1 VQFIEQFLRLLQVE
15 RVKAFDEAVIG
26 ASNGYVGLICR
37 GFAML
42 PICIGADT
50 INAALA
56 EGIPSIS
63 TAHVAVPTGAKRS
76 KWGVGLPIRHC
87 VAGVVWAF
95 PVRPRMHCHS
105 GFPRRCI
112 FAPARTYNRR
122 CDAPL
127 GR

>member
-1 VQFIEQFLRLLQVE
+1 ME
-15 RVKAFDEAVIG
+15 AFDEAVIG

-63 TAHVAVPTGAKRS
+63 TAHVAVPTRYQMGRRS
-76 KWGVGLPIRHC
+76 SYTALRSRRRLG
-87 VAGVVWAF
+87 F
-95 PVRPRMHCHS
+95 PVRP
-105 GFPRRCI
+105 
-112 FAPARTYNRR
+112 
-122 CDAPL
+122 
-127 GR
+127 